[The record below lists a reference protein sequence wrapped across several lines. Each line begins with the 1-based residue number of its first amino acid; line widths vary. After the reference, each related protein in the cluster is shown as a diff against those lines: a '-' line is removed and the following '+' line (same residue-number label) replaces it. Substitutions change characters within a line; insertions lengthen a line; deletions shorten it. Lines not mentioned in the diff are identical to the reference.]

1 MTINNIIVNKLREVK
16 EGIFAETM
24 DKIQNI
30 QSIAD
35 KFEDTNLKIY
45 NVAYY
50 LNDAVQAGVL
60 TSEQEL
66 SLFREIAHREY
77 ENFEEWEK
85 QNLHY
90 IERSYIG
97 RSSSFFYNT
106 NWEGDV
112 VDNETLEEL
121 LEGKTVHMLDW
132 QDDLLASVYD
142 FLVDGVSDFGQ
153 ITDKIYSYIGTKDE
167 SENEADWIEEFK
179 SQLDELLEDELDTL
193 ETLNDELDTVLEII
207 LEGKKA
213 YEYIANY
220 KTEKHEREIAD
231 SYLEYDIENYV
242 SEDEAE
248 KIYNKALEELTP
260 LNKIE
265 TVEVTGY
272 HDALNHTWY
281 IDIITNLGIRKINTK
296 ITSLY
301 GMEDNSK
308 LLVAMIVCHLREMFD
323 KNFDIN
329 KEV

>member
-16 EGIFAETM
+16 EGVFTETM
-24 DKIQNI
+24 DKIKSI

-35 KFEDTNLKIY
+35 QFESTNLKIY

-60 TSEQEL
+60 TNEQEL
-66 SLFREIAHREY
+66 SLFQEIANREY
-77 ENFEEWEK
+77 ECFEEWEK

-90 IERSYIG
+90 IKRSYIG
-97 RSSSFFYNT
+97 RSSSFFYST

-112 VDNETLEEL
+112 IDNETLEGL
-121 LEGKTVHMLDW
+121 LEGKTIHMLDW
-132 QDDLLASVYD
+132 HGDLLASVYD
-142 FLVDGVSDFGQ
+142 FLVDGVSNFEQ

-179 SQLDELLEDELDTL
+179 SELDELLEDEINIL
-193 ETLNDELDTVLEII
+193 ESLNDELDTVLEII

-220 KTEKHEREIAD
+220 KTEKHEREITD
-231 SYLEYDIENYV
+231 SYLEYEIENYV
-242 SEDEAE
+242 SENEAE
-248 KIYNKALEELTP
+248 KIYNEALKELIP
-260 LNKIE
+260 LNKLE

-272 HDALNHTWY
+272 HDALKYTWY
-281 IDIITNLGIRKINTK
+281 IDIVTNLGIRKVNTK

-301 GMEDNSK
+301 DMEDNSK
-308 LLVAMIVCHLREMFD
+308 LLVTMIVCHLREMFD
-323 KNFDIN
+323 QNFDIN